1 MKTPIIRLTEKDG
14 NVLIVF
20 TNHIV
25 AINRTNNHKE
35 IEVHL
40 SNGKTVISET
50 SEKEILDL
58 LGLNKELAL

>member
-1 MKTPIIRLTEKDG
+1 MKTPTIRLTEKDG
-14 NVLIVF
+14 NVLIIF

-58 LGLNKELAL
+58 LGLK